1 MSRRTVL
8 IILVAVACLAAAIP
22 ALAAPLRQDEV
33 RLEIISPASG
43 SQVRGTVPIIG
54 SAVVPN
60 FQFYKVEWGIGPN
73 PGQWAVIGGLHDRQ
87 VTNNQLEVWNT
98 AGVPDDIYTL
108 RLTGVKNDGNWEEFY
123 VRNLQVSNSAP
134 AATATPSATTTPE
147 GTVTATPTPGEATP
161 QATSEATTEAETQ
174 ETTEAPS
181 ASTPG
186 VQIIA
191 PTAALMQ
198 PSPTAL
204 PADDQGGSL
213 LPFDTESLK
222 DAFVFGAM
230 AMGAVFAVVGIVFGI
245 RRLF

>member
-8 IILVAVACLAAAIP
+8 IVLVAVACLAGTIP

-123 VRNLQVSNSAP
+123 VRNLQVMNSAP
-134 AATATPSATTTPE
+134 LATATPSGTPTPD
-147 GTVTATPTPGEATP
+147 GTLTATPTPGEATP
-161 QATSEATTEAETQ
+161 RATSESVTQ
-174 ETTEAPS
+174 ETADAPS
-181 ASTPG
+181 AGSTSG

-198 PSPTAL
+198 PSPTVA
-204 PADDQGGSL
+204 PADEQGGGL
-213 LPFDTESLK
+213 LPFDTQSLK

-230 AMGAVFAVVGIVFGI
+230 AMGGVFVVVGIVFGI

>member
-1 MSRRTVL
+1 MFRRALLPIVV
-8 IILVAVACLAAAIP
+8 ILMCLAIAIP
-22 ALAAPLRQDEV
+22 SIAAPYLQGDL
-33 RLEIISPASG
+33 RLEIISPAAG
-43 SQVRGTVPIIG
+43 SQIRGTVPIVG

-73 PGQWAVIGGLHDRQ
+73 PAQWALIGSLHDQQ

-98 AGVPDDIYTL
+98 NVVPDNTYTL

-123 VRNLQVSNSAP
+123 VRNLQVANSAP
-134 AATATPSATTTPE
+134 QATATPTETPTPE
-147 GTVTATPTPGEATP
+147 GTLTATPTPADETPEASAEATP
-161 QATSEATTEAETQ
+161 EGKTGPSEAPTT
-174 ETTEAPS
+174 
-181 ASTPG
+181 G

-198 PSPTAL
+198 PTPTAI
-204 PADDQGGSL
+204 ATDEESTGL

-222 DAFVFGAM
+222 DAFVFGAL
-230 AMGAVFAVVGIVFGI
+230 AMGAVFVLVGVVFGI

>member
-1 MSRRTVL
+1 MSRRTAL
-8 IILVAVACLAAAIP
+8 IVLVAVACLAAAIP
-22 ALAAPLRQDEV
+22 ALAAPLRQDAV
-33 RLEIISPASG
+33 RLEIISPSSG
-43 SQVRGTVPIIG
+43 SQIRGTVPIIG

-98 AGVPDDIYTL
+98 AGVPDNIYTL

-123 VRNLQVSNSAP
+123 VRNLQVMNSAP
-134 AATATPSATTTPE
+134 LATATPAGTLTPE
-147 GTVTATPTPGEATP
+147 GTLTATPT
-161 QATSEATTEAETQ
+161 TETAVT
-174 ETTEAPS
+174 PS
-181 ASTPG
+181 AGSTLG

-191 PTAALMQ
+191 PTAALTR
-198 PSPTAL
+198 PSPTAA
-204 PADDQGGSL
+204 PADEQGGGL
-213 LPFDTESLK
+213 LPFDTRSLR

-230 AMGAVFAVVGIVFGI
+230 AMGAVFVVVGIVFGI